1 MSTAPPAAG
10 GDRKGAGMTDEV
22 ANRPADD
29 AASRVAD
36 LERRLAEVEA
46 SARARVVQAELKAEA
61 VRAGMV
67 DLDGLKLLDAS
78 TVKLNAAGEVEGA
91 AAALKEMRRAKPW
104 LFGAASSSSVAQAPS
119 AQAPRAKL
127 ATEMGFEEWQTA
139 RRELLKRR

>member
-1 MSTAPPAAG
+1 MTEMVAEPHADQAA
-10 GDRKGAGMTDEV
+10 
-22 ANRPADD
+22 
-29 AASRVAD
+29 RVAE
-36 LERRLAEVEA
+36 LERKLAEVEA
-46 SARARVVQAELKAEA
+46 AAQARVVRAELKAEA